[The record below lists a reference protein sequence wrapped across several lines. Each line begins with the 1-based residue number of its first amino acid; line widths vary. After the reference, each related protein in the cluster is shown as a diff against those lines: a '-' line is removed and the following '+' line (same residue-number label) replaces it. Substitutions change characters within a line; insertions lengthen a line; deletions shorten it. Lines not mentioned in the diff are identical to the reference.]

1 MNKKRLSFRKSKMGM
16 SDAAFNVVV
25 TALATV
31 VLLVILYPLIFI
43 VSASF
48 SSQTALSAGRVLLWP
63 VGFNVDGYKLV
74 FSNQDIWTGFR
85 NSVIHVVGFVVQNM
99 FYTLTAAYVLSRKD
113 FYLRHV
119 VTLFFAFATWFGGGL
134 IPTYIQYSKFGMVN
148 NTIGYLLMASFGFGT
163 VAIVR
168 TYFQSSIPG
177 ELFEAAQIDGSSDV
191 GYFVKIAIPLSKPII
206 AVQMLNYIVSVW
218 NSYMGPM
225 IYLRKRELKPL
236 QLILQEILA
245 STQVDAMSLMDPSLA
260 EKMSSVADIMK
271 YAIIIVGSVPMMM
284 IYPFI
289 KKYFEKGMMIGS
301 LKG

>member
-1 MNKKRLSFRKSKMGM
+1 
-16 SDAAFNVVV
+16 
-25 TALATV
+25 
-31 VLLVILYPLIFI
+31 
-43 VSASF
+43 
-48 SSQTALSAGRVLLWP
+48 
-63 VGFNVDGYKLV
+63 
-74 FSNQDIWTGFR
+74 
-85 NSVIHVVGFVVQNM
+85 
-99 FYTLTAAYVLSRKD
+99 
-113 FYLRHV
+113 
-119 VTLFFAFATWFGGGL
+119 
-134 IPTYIQYSKFGMVN
+134 
-148 NTIGYLLMASFGFGT
+148 MASFGFGT